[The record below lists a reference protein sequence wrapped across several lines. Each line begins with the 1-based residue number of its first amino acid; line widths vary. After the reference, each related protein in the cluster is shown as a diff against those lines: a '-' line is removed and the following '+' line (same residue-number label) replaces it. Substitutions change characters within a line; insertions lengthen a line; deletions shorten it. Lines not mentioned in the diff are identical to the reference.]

1 MLAEGGQLEMVALA
15 LAHFGTTRNRVALTS
30 YATQGAQYTTTPP
43 PQFLYSPL
51 IVYESRA

>member
-1 MLAEGGQLEMVALA
+1 LAEGGQLEMVALA